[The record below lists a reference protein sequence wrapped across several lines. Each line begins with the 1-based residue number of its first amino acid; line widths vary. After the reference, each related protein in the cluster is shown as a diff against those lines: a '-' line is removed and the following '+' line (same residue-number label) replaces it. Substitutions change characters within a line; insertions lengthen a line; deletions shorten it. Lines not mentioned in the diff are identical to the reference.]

1 MQFMV
6 VTITMYF
13 GTLPTLSGLLD
24 AHILLYI
31 ASCFLEV
38 SLAIHRGFCAVCVYF
53 TAHLAN

>member
-6 VTITMYF
+6 VTITTYF
-13 GTLPTLSGLLD
+13 GTLPTLPGLLD

-38 SLAIHRGFCAVCVYF
+38 GLAIHREFCAVRVYF
-53 TAHLAN
+53 TAH